1 MANIWIPPITYGDL
15 VGMAESFSMQF
26 PSVRPSPEA
35 MQFAMAA
42 TVLRALVGDEWC
54 DENLVG
60 AEKADPYLVTNSTKP
75 ADRMKIQARIAAL
88 GELVYNLQR
97 VYGAQ
102 DRFARIQ
109 RSSLEIA
116 ISDLEAARLLSLSER
131 TFRFVEE
138 QQLKG
143 FDYDIEVTFK
153 PHLTLCCESKCKVET
168 TELSH
173 RTIFNSLRK
182 AASQLPAKEP
192 GAIFVKIPE
201 PWISTPAATSKI
213 SVALDEFYKKSGR
226 TAEVI
231 FHWEEWQPLESGG
244 LLRLAKFREEINRQS
259 RFFDSQLFPFLRPW
273 SPIWNPPSW
282 TRFTDA
288 IKSARGG
295 AR

>member
-1 MANIWIPPITYGDL
+1 MD
-15 VGMAESFSMQF
+15 
-26 PSVRPSPEA
+26 
-35 MQFAMAA
+35 A
-42 TVLRALVGDEWC
+42 TTLLT
-54 DENLVG
+54 NTG
-60 AEKADPYLVTNSTKP
+60 ARN
-75 ADRMKIQARIAAL
+75 
-88 GELVYNLQR
+88 
-97 VYGAQ
+97 
-102 DRFARIQ
+102 RFARIQ

-116 ISDLEAARLLSLSER
+116 MSDLEAARLLILSER

-138 QQLKG
+138 QQRKG
-143 FDYDIEVTFK
+143 FDYDIEVTFRA
-153 PHLTLCCESKCKVET
+153 PLTLCCESKCKVET
-168 TELSH
+168 TDLSH

-213 SVALDEFYKKSGR
+213 KVALDEFYKKSGR

-231 FHWEEWQPLESGG
+231 FHWEEWHALKSGT

-259 RFFDSQLFPFLRPW
+259 RFFDSQLFPFLRTW

-288 IKSARGG
+288 ISSARGST
-295 AR
+295 R